1 MNGESEPLLV
11 VETNP
16 SPNDA
21 RFLEEQLYDFGVQA
35 TGIGDGALFGVFL
48 RGPDARVI
56 GGAYGW
62 TWGGTCYV
70 RYLFVPADMRGQGH
84 GTRLMRAVEQEAMA
98 RGCEQMIV
106 ETHDFQG
113 PAFYRKLGFA
123 IVGVVEGYPR
133 GHQYLTLLKPLGLR
147 RLEA

>member
-1 MNGESEPLLV
+1 MNGQSEPLMV

-21 RFLEEQLYDFGVQA
+21 RFLEEQLYDFGMQA

-48 RGPDARVI
+48 RGPDARAI

-98 RGCEQMIV
+98 RGV
-106 ETHDFQG
+106 SKW
-113 PAFYRKLGFA
+113 YW
-123 IVGVVEGYPR
+123 
-133 GHQYLTLLKPLGLR
+133 KPTIFRVRPSIASSASPSSARSKVIRAGTNTSPC
-147 RLEA
+147 

>member
-1 MNGESEPLLV
+1 MNGGSEPLLV

-16 SPNDA
+16 SPDDA
-21 RFLEEQLYDFGVQA
+21 RFLEEQLYDFNVQA
-35 TGIGDGALFGVFL
+35 TGIEDGALFGVFL

-98 RGCEQMIV
+98 RGCEQMVV
-106 ETHDFQG
+106 ETHDFQS

-123 IVGVVEGYPR
+123 IVGAVEGYPR
-133 GHQYLTLLKPLGLR
+133 GHQYLTLRKPLGFR
-147 RLEA
+147 SVES

>member
-1 MNGESEPLLV
+1 M
-11 VETNP
+11 
-16 SPNDA
+16 
-21 RFLEEQLYDFGVQA
+21 QA

-70 RYLFVPADMRGQGH
+70 RHLFVPADMRGQGH

-98 RGCEQMIV
+98 RGCEQMV
-106 ETHDFQG
+106 LETHDFQG
-113 PAFYRKLGFA
+113 PAFYGKLGFA
-123 IVGVVEGYPR
+123 IVGAVEGYPG
-133 GHQYLTLLKPLGLR
+133 GHQYLTLLKPLGSR
-147 RLEA
+147 SVEA